1 MNGRLRAVVT
11 LHPHPSLPPGADRCV
26 STTAT
31 GEASVMLA
39 LLHLLSSIALL
50 VWGTHI
56 VRTGIMRVYGSRLR
70 RLLGHSLASAPL
82 AFGAR
87 VNVTALVQSSNA
99 VRKILGEDRP

>member
-50 VWGTHI
+50 VWGIHI
-56 VRTGIMRVYGSRLR
+56 VRTGIMRV
-70 RLLGHSLASAPL
+70 
-82 AFGAR
+82 
-87 VNVTALVQSSNA
+87 
-99 VRKILGEDRP
+99 